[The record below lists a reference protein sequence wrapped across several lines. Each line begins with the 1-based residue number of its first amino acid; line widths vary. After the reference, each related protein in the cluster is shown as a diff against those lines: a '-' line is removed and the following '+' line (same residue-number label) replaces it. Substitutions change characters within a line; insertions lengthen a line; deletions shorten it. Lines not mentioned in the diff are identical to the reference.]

1 MSKFRIVELQLAN
14 GGVTYVLEEEDSSHE
29 FGWRSVWRN
38 EDLEL
43 IRGAKAKRE
52 RRGSGPVVSSRVID

>member
-1 MSKFRIVELQLAN
+1 MSKFRIVELQLSS
-14 GGVTYVLEEEDSSHE
+14 GGVTYVLEEEDASSE

-43 IRGAKAKRE
+43 IREAKAKSE
-52 RRGSGPVVSSRVID
+52 GRGGAVTARKVVE

>member
-1 MSKFRIVELQLAN
+1 MSKFQIVELQLTN
-14 GGVTYVLEEEDSSHE
+14 GGVTYVLEEEDASSE

-43 IRGAKAKRE
+43 IREAKAKRE
-52 RRGSGPVVSSRVID
+52 GRGGAVTGRRVID